1 MQVIRAY
8 FHEMLL
14 RLQCSDFPHNER
26 IFNLLWLYKKKI
38 VNLLILV
45 VFLEHLHLRGN
56 KHFWR
61 KYTRTTLY
69 PIGHYQ
75 LWYKAFHL
83 TISKRLLQTLEIKK
97 RPDCNTIN

>member
-26 IFNLLWLYKKKI
+26 FFNLKWLYKKKI

-45 VFLEHLHLRGN
+45 VFLEHLHLRGE
-56 KHFWR
+56 
-61 KYTRTTLY
+61 KY
-69 PIGHYQ
+69 
-75 LWYKAFHL
+75 F
-83 TISKRLLQTLEIKK
+83 LEEI
-97 RPDCNTIN
+97 P